1 MRLWKICEH
10 GGFSQSQ
17 SHIMNTCIYRNKSCG
32 GTCTVCVLLREM
44 AERVNK
50 VDVVYLTMQ
59 STSYWT
65 CVATALC
72 Y

>member
-1 MRLWKICEH
+1 M
-10 GGFSQSQ
+10 
-17 SHIMNTCIYRNKSCG
+17 
-32 GTCTVCVLLREM
+32 CVLLREM

-65 CVATALC
+65 CVATAVC

>member
-1 MRLWKICEH
+1 MRLWKIREH

-32 GTCTVCVLLREM
+32 GARTVCVLLREM